1 MPLEDPW
8 QDPKTWLAVGGAA
21 IGGIGLVY
29 GMVSNYWNR
38 HESRLDALA
47 KVLQPL
53 TRAAQHL
60 SKANKNRQKCE
71 QLKRSFPN
79 PEAAKEASIRL
90 ETFMTEYSESVKD
103 GEKEFKQA
111 ESEFLARSF
120 RFPDR
125 ISHLTKSSIDA
136 LSKFGVAVNDGYFD
150 EADVAFAKYTDEYKS
165 ILMAGRGWRLTD
177 PFEGLKK
184 RFKKEK
190 AEPPKVSPY
199 ELTEKEMQ
207 TVLGL
212 IHKRTSSQGHNTFA
226 VHPPRKLL
234 DHPEIATSND
244 VIKELEDSVFYV
256 VFQDG
261 TGQILTLTEL
271 MFFTSQLIF
280 ILAQMRDIAK
290 MMEAVSS
297 QGGETNVKV
306 QMDVSIDQIMRPEM
320 VKVLLSK
327 LDFSKTASDD
337 NNPEQIH
344 DSEPE
349 PFVISDQKPPT
360 QEMVDHEKNLR
371 IFLNVEFDAP
381 EVRELN
387 GEAAMI
393 LSQALR
399 GLAASILSG
408 NSDTS
413 CQCEYFKVS
422 GQFMGV
428 SINHRGKRP
437 QTIIASEQVVMAA
450 KLERIQPSEPTDI

>member
-1 MPLEDPW
+1 MPLDDPW
-8 QDPKTWLAVGGAA
+8 QDPKTWVAVGGAA
-21 IGGIGLVY
+21 IGGIGLIY

-60 SKANKNRQKCE
+60 SKANKTRQKCE
-71 QLKRSFPN
+71 QLKRSFPT
-79 PEAAKEASIRL
+79 PEAAKEAAIRL

-190 AEPPKVSPY
+190 AEAPKVSPY
-199 ELTEKEMQ
+199 ELTEKEMK
-207 TVLGL
+207 TVLDL
-212 IHKRTSSQGHNTFA
+212 IHKRTSSQGHNSFA

-244 VIKELEDSVFYV
+244 IIKELEDSVFYI

-261 TGQILTLTEL
+261 TGQLLTLTEL

-280 ILAQMRDIAK
+280 IQAQMRDIAK
-290 MMEAVSS
+290 MMEAVSP
-297 QGGETNVKV
+297 QTGEANIKV
-306 QMDVSIDQIMRPEM
+306 RTDVSIDEIMRPEM

-327 LDFSKTASDD
+327 LAFSKTASDD
-337 NNPEQIH
+337 SDSEQIQNA
-344 DSEPE
+344 DPE
-349 PFVISDQKPPT
+349 PFVVGNEKPPI
-360 QEMVDHEKNLR
+360 QENVDQDKNLR

-387 GEAAMI
+387 GESAMI
-393 LSQALR
+393 LAQALR

-413 CQCEYFKVS
+413 CQCEYFKIS
-422 GQFMGV
+422 GQIIGI
-428 SINHRGKRP
+428 SINHRGRTP
-437 QTIIASEQVVMAA
+437 QTIIASEQAVITA
-450 KLERIQPSEPTDI
+450 KLERIIPTT